1 MSQKTQGEE
10 QRERERERE
19 RERIELKSNLDGA
32 PHHLSTANEQNRK
45 LMHFEHN
52 EANLQA

>member
-10 QRERERERE
+10 QRERE